1 MIKCNETFSDI
12 VEVWPF
18 AEGKIAY
25 TVPFNVRSRTLKLAD
40 LGVESLEQLL
50 LDKSFYTIGDVGED
64 SLGVEMEE
72 RQTNLKS
79 TTKFSSGGRSF
90 DISLTLIINEKSIK
104 SANMMDELESTR
116 HDFLLKCADGDYLF
130 VRSAEMSYRC
140 IVEEEIADSYQQKLS
155 ISCENYNGIQR
166 FIV

>member
-40 LGVESLEQLL
+40 FGVESLEQLL

-155 ISCENYNGIQR
+155 ISFENYNGIQR

>member
-155 ISCENYNGIQR
+155 ISFENYNGIQR